1 MTKSQIAQVL
11 EEIGTL
17 LELKGENPFKIRA
30 YANAARSFEAW
41 GGSLSDLQDEEKLAK
56 IPGIGKAIAAKIKEL
71 AATSSLKYLED
82 LRAEFP
88 AAILELFSI
97 QGLGAKKIKALYDQL
112 HISSVADLLKACESG
127 RVAKLPGFG
136 ETTQEKLC
144 KAIADR
150 VKHSG
155 SVQFGEIAS
164 EAETLRSDLAACPE
178 ALHVEVAG
186 SYRRRKEI

>member
-1 MTKSQIAQVL
+1 RSVRMWCVNRRSGGREKNDNVTSPGALPKRNGSKKLVSTKTESSLSVSRMTKAQIAQVL

-41 GGSLSDLQDEEKLAK
+41 GGSLSDLQDEETLAK

-71 AATSSLKYLED
+71 AATGSLKYVED

-97 QGLGAKKIKALYDQL
+97 QGLGAKKIKALHDQL
-112 HISSVADLLKACESG
+112 HVSSVAELLKACESG
-127 RVAKLPGFG
+127 RVAKLQAFG
-136 ETTQEKLC
+136 EMTQEKL
-144 KAIADR
+144 
-150 VKHSG
+150 
-155 SVQFGEIAS
+155 
-164 EAETLRSDLAACPE
+164 
-178 ALHVEVAG
+178 
-186 SYRRRKEI
+186 